1 MCGMLFQ
8 TKYSRGDKKPTEMR
22 KAGFLAGF
30 FSFSDPGRGDR
41 QIHTRLTVT
50 ESEIFCKAFNISH
63 ERQ

>member
-30 FSFSDPGRGDR
+30 FSDPGRGGTVT
-41 QIHTRLTVT
+41 HTVT
-50 ESEIFCKAFNISH
+50 ESEIFVLQGI
-63 ERQ
+63 

>member
-8 TKYSRGDKKPTEMR
+8 TKYSRDDKKPTEMR

-30 FSFSDPGRGDR
+30 FSFSE
-41 QIHTRLTVT
+41 TRAGATPSNTHTVT